1 MLGNGREFN
10 GHELAADLLGTM
22 AEDVEESAPMSHLSR
37 RIACASRTEWPFG
50 IAIGS
55 KCELEG
61 LERSAEPQ
69 R

>member
-1 MLGNGREFN
+1 MLGNGREFMAISSR
-10 GHELAADLLGTM
+10 LTILGTM